1 MRSSYSQWIFGAAL
15 LMVSTAACRAA
26 TAQTQPPAPPA
37 VHAHPPPPAD
47 TGQRRHTPADTRFM
61 QGMIAHHA
69 QAVVMTRM
77 VPTHTDNAGLRL
89 LAQRIDLSQQDEMA
103 TMRRWLRD
111 RGEPVPPAD
120 TGHAAHHAPGMH
132 HEPPGHGAMPGMLTP
147 EELARLDAARGVE
160 FDALFLELMI
170 RHHQG
175 ALVMVEQL
183 LATPGAG
190 QEPETFNFAS
200 EVDADQ
206 RAEIARMQGMLAAIS
221 PIARP

>member
-1 MRSSYSQWIFGAAL
+1 MRSLYSQWIFGAV
-15 LMVSTAACRAA
+15 MVSTAACGAA
-26 TAQTQPPAPPA
+26 TAQTRPPAPPA
-37 VHAHPPPPAD
+37 VHAHPPAPAD
-47 TGQRRHTPADTRFM
+47 TGQRRHTAADTRFM

-77 VPTHTDNAGLRL
+77 VPTHTENAGLRL

-120 TGHAAHHAPGMH
+120 TGHAAHHVPGMQ
-132 HEPPGHGAMPGMLTP
+132 HEPAGHGAMPGMLTAQ
-147 EELARLDAARGVE
+147 ELARLDAARGVE

-190 QEPETFNFAS
+190 QEPETFTFAS

-221 PIARP
+221 PMARP

>member
-1 MRSSYSQWIFGAAL
+1 MKSLYSRWISGAAL
-15 LMVSTAACRAA
+15 LMVSTAACGAA

-77 VPTHTDNAGLRL
+77 VPRHTDNAGLRL

-103 TMRRWLRD
+103 TMRRWLQD
-111 RGEPVPPAD
+111 RGEAVPSGDSHAGHGAGQH
-120 TGHAAHHAPGMH
+120 TGTD
-132 HEPPGHGAMPGMLTP
+132 HGAMPGMLTA

-221 PIARP
+221 PMARP